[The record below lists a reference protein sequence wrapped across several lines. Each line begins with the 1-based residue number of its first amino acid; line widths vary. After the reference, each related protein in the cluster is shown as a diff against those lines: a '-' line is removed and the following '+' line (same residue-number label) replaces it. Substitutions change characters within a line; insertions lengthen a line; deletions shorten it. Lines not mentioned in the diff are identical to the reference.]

1 MEETAKKPASAT
13 VSAKSSHD
21 GGTDDLAHL
30 FSTPEIKKV
39 LNSDVA
45 INALLSRLKQS
56 LLTCEEFMKFI
67 RKKYA
72 FEEEHVQELS
82 KQYKHFFN
90 IQGSTNSSLKKMIHE
105 VLGFDGKM
113 AQVKQS
119 YITALQKMY
128 SEISS
133 LLLTMT
139 KLRKSVKEN
148 SKRLEKDV
156 SDAIHS
162 AEKAQSRYNSL
173 CQDWDKLRM
182 TDPTKTKLTL
192 RGSKTTKEQEEEL
205 LRKIDNADLE
215 YKQKVDHSNSL
226 RNTFITKE
234 RPRIVQELKDLI
246 LEIDT
251 AMTIQL
257 QKYTIWT
264 ENLVLNTGVTISPL
278 DSTKSMKS
286 FAGSVSNERDL
297 YSFLNKYNQTGKHS
311 LLINKNLIPVS
322 YKKHPSMNHGQ
333 KNKSPPK
340 FAVDPSRN
348 SIPKRMIST
357 HNESP
362 FLSSNSNTAAVP
374 NANLNSATPSL
385 NTNKQLPPTMAS
397 SISSTSNAAG
407 AMSPSS
413 SIVTSDTTSSIT
425 KTLDPGNN
433 SPQIPEELINSLDS
447 DRPISH
453 IQTNN
458 NMPPGVQKNFKTFG
472 VPLESLIE
480 FEQDMVPAIV
490 RQCIYVIDKFGLDQE
505 GIYRKSAN
513 VLDVSKLKEEID
525 KDPANISMILPSKPH
540 SDSDIY
546 LVGSLLKTFFA
557 SLPDSVLPKALSS
570 EIKVCLQIEDP
581 TTRKNFMHG
590 LIYNLPDA
598 QYWTLRALVFHLKRV
613 LAHEAQNRMNLRAL
627 CIIWGPTIAPANP
640 DDANDVNFQIMA
652 MEVLLEVSDQ
662 AFEPE

>member
-182 TDPTKTKLTL
+182 TDGCFCFVTL
-192 RGSKTTKEQEEEL
+192 RGSKTTFLVL
-205 LRKIDNADLE
+205 LLNKRKIDNADLE

-362 FLSSNSNTAAVP
+362 FLSSSSNTAAVP

-385 NTNKQLPPTMAS
+385 NTNKQLPPTMRS
-397 SISSTSNAAG
+397 
-407 AMSPSS
+407 
-413 SIVTSDTTSSIT
+413 
-425 KTLDPGNN
+425 
-433 SPQIPEELINSLDS
+433 
-447 DRPISH
+447 R
-453 IQTNN
+453 
-458 NMPPGVQKNFKTFG
+458 
-472 VPLESLIE
+472 
-480 FEQDMVPAIV
+480 
-490 RQCIYVIDKFGLDQE
+490 
-505 GIYRKSAN
+505 
-513 VLDVSKLKEEID
+513 
-525 KDPANISMILPSKPH
+525 
-540 SDSDIY
+540 
-546 LVGSLLKTFFA
+546 
-557 SLPDSVLPKALSS
+557 
-570 EIKVCLQIEDP
+570 
-581 TTRKNFMHG
+581 
-590 LIYNLPDA
+590 
-598 QYWTLRALVFHLKRV
+598 
-613 LAHEAQNRMNLRAL
+613 
-627 CIIWGPTIAPANP
+627 
-640 DDANDVNFQIMA
+640 
-652 MEVLLEVSDQ
+652 
-662 AFEPE
+662 

>member
-1 MEETAKKPASAT
+1 MEETARRSVDT
-13 VSAKSSHD
+13 SGSAKVSQDNGAVDSVR
-21 GGTDDLAHL
+21 L
-30 FSTPEIKKV
+30 FDTPEINKV

-56 LLTCEEFMKFI
+56 LLTCEEFMKYI
-67 RKKYA
+67 RKKYV

-90 IQGSTNSSLKKMIHE
+90 VDGSTKSSLKKMIHE
-105 VLGFDGKM
+105 VLEFDGKM

-139 KLRKSVKEN
+139 KLRKSVKET

-182 TDPTKTKLTL
+182 TDPSKTKLTL
-192 RGSKTTKEQEEEL
+192 RGSKTTREQEEEL

-215 YKQKVDHSNSL
+215 YKQRVDHSDSL

-246 LEIDT
+246 LEMDT

-264 ENLVLNTGVTISPL
+264 ENLVLNTGVTICPL
-278 DSTKSMKS
+278 DSIKSMKS
-286 FAGSVSNERDL
+286 LAGSISNERDL

-322 YKKHPSMNHGQ
+322 YKKHPSMNQGQ
-333 KNKSPPK
+333 KNKTLPK

-362 FLSSNSNTAAVP
+362 FLSGNNNNNAATNTIP
-374 NANLNSATPSL
+374 NANTPSF
-385 NTNKQLPPTMAS
+385 NTNKQLPPTVTP
-397 SISSTSNAAG
+397 SSTNTAAG

-413 SIVTSDTTSSIT
+413 SIVTSDTTSSMT
-425 KTLDPGNN
+425 KTLDPGNR
-433 SPQIPEELINSLDS
+433 SPQVPEELINSLDS

-458 NMPPGVQKNFKTFG
+458 HMPPGVLKNFKTFG
-472 VPLESLIE
+472 VPLESLVE
-480 FEQDMVPAIV
+480 FEQDTVPAIV

-525 KDPANISMILPSKPH
+525 KDPSNVSMILPSKPH

-557 SLPDSVLPKALSS
+557 SLPDNVLPKALAS

-581 TTRKNFMHG
+581 TTRRNFMHG

-613 LAHEAQNRMNLRAL
+613 LAHEPENRMNLKAL
-627 CIIWGPTIAPANP
+627 CIIWGPTIAPENP
-640 DDANDVNFQIMA
+640 DDINDVNFQIMA